1 MHKERTQT
9 MINYVDAFLSIQKVK
24 KDLNTMTFEDAKD
37 LICGY
42 NETADSFEF
51 NRGNVCGSVYN
62 ENNKPILK
70 GESCFSVYDSEHT
83 KNGIAFHGAEW
94 EIYQK
99 ARESLIDEM
108 RKYILADYHPTNAKE
123 FEILGR
129 ALCGCN
135 GVTILDDGGVMNGYG
150 YTRRRS
156 YSNADWRASE
166 LIDYAIK
173 NLKK

>member
-9 MINYVDAFLSIQKVK
+9 MINYIDAFLSIQKVK
-24 KDLNTMTFEDAKD
+24 KDLKTMTFEDAKD

-62 ENNKPILK
+62 ENNKPVLK

-83 KNGIAFHGAEW
+83 KNGIAFHGTES

-99 ARESLIDEM
+99 AREALIDEM
-108 RKYILADYHPTNAKE
+108 RSYILADYHPTNAKE

-156 YSNADWRASE
+156 YSNADWRAIE
-166 LIDYAIK
+166 LIDESIRH
-173 NLKK
+173 LKK